1 MESCL
6 KTRDNSRLFKRIAA
20 RYLGYGIPDIKR
32 VIECTEQRATAI
44 GYGSIKKDE
53 KHEFRFPLPPSI
65 SGLNEMR
72 RFILTLAWFSPVNA
86 ETRKYRKANLSFD
99 PPGNEVGVTRVNADW
114 QHVKNGTI
122 QHEILEGS
130 EVVTYQDGNN
140 LKIDVVCRE
149 DAHTLDESVNYG
161 LAVTLEVA
169 EDVKIPIYEEI
180 RQRIEIPIK
189 IDGAS

>member
-1 MESCL
+1 
-6 KTRDNSRLFKRIAA
+6 
-20 RYLGYGIPDIKR
+20 
-32 VIECTEQRATAI
+32 
-44 GYGSIKKDE
+44 
-53 KHEFRFPLPPSI
+53 
-65 SGLNEMR
+65 MR
-72 RFILTLAWFSPVNA
+72 RLILTLAWFSPVNA
-86 ETRKYRKANLSFD
+86 ENRKHRKANLSFD
-99 PPGNEVGVTRVNADW
+99 PPGHKAGVKRVNADW

-122 QHEILEGS
+122 QHEVLEGS

-161 LAVTLEVA
+161 LAVTLEVTLEVA
-169 EDVKIPIYEEI
+169 EDVEIQIYEEI